1 MSGDPTVGKL
11 GGPRV
16 LCTLGSARSPHKAG
30 VRRQLHALQPEL
42 RFFCCCKNK
51 VLRKRGGGGGGGRQ
65 KKTKLAQKRAVPVPR
80 PD

>member
-51 VLRKRGGGGGGGRQ
+51 VLRKRGGGGGRET
-65 KKTKLAQKRAVPVPR
+65 KKNKTGTKKSSPCSPS
-80 PD
+80 

>member
-51 VLRKRGGGGGGGRQ
+51 VLRKRGGGGGGRET
-65 KKTKLAQKRAVPVPR
+65 KKNKTGTKKSSPCSPS
-80 PD
+80 